1 MLRPDADGH
10 TERQGMYVKELAR
23 NRFHRNAGEG
33 GGGGTGTEG
42 GQPAKFSPI
51 TSQADLDKIIQ
62 DRVRREQQ
70 KYRDYDTLKSKAEQY
85 DVLARESLTDREREI
100 EEARLEAY
108 HEAMAQAVPLAVRAE
123 FRSAAKG
130 VLTPEQL
137 ESLLEDLDL
146 TRYATD
152 EGQPNEDKITKK
164 IATFAPAKGQGGGTT
179 GFGQGQ
185 RQHSSIRRGEA
196 GLLEAQRR
204 FGQKAESKS

>member
-1 MLRPDADGH
+1 MRVN
-10 TERQGMYVKELAR
+10 TLAR
-23 NRFHRNAGEG
+23 NRFLRNADEG
-33 GGGGTGTEG
+33 GGGGTGEPDGT
-42 GQPAKFSPI
+42 PVKFTPI

-70 KYRDYDTLKSKAEQY
+70 KYRDYDSLKAKAEQF
-85 DVLARESLTDREREI
+85 DVLAQESQTDREREL
-100 EEARLEAY
+100 EEARLEAF

-130 VLTPEQL
+130 VLSAEQL

-146 TRYATD
+146 TRYASD
-152 EGQPNEDKITKK
+152 EGQPDEEKITKK
-164 IATFAPAKGQGGGTT
+164 IAAFAPAKGKTGTHT
-179 GFGQGQ
+179 GFGQGT
-185 RQHSSIRRGEA
+185 RPVSAIRRGEA